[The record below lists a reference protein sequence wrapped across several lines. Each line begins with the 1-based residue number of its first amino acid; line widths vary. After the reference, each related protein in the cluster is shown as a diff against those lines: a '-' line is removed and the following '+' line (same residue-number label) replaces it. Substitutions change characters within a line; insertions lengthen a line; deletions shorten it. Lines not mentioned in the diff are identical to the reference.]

1 MVKITV
7 VANIVEEGRR
17 KLHMETFPQQHA
29 RTRRFTVGAPRSFAI
44 ASKNNLISFLQSS
57 SGSDPVN
64 KLWTLDPHSH
74 NLQMLADPESLL
86 LDGGNHVLSKEE
98 QSRRERV
105 REVGSGIVSYSSSN
119 ESPNIAFTSAGS
131 LFTANLETNVISNL
145 ETPCNAFDPQVSP
158 SGDLV
163 AYVGDGN
170 LRYIDS
176 LGNDRLIVGGDNP
189 DKSYGVADFIAAEEM
204 GRRRGYWWS
213 PEGNRLLVTEVDES
227 DVLVWHILNSS
238 DPSSQPRKLRY
249 PKAGTNNPH
258 VGLSIYS
265 LDGDVVQIDWTHKY
279 FWEYLVNIQWTEK
292 SEIYLTVQTR
302 NQTAMG
308 ILRVDSVTGT
318 VEEIYRW
325 TDECWVEIIS
335 GAPKIIGERVI
346 TVEDREQSRA
356 LVVDNAQ
363 VSSSDIQIRS
373 LVHCNKQGVLAA
385 VSTNPLEQHIM
396 HFDLDGGTTQISEG
410 AGVHDA
416 VSNGSLTVIQSRS
429 MDFDG
434 VQTRIY
440 ENNAQIAEIQD
451 HSENPVISLN
461 TNFHTQG
468 KRSLETVVLFPQ
480 NHETTTP
487 LPIILDPYG
496 GPHAQRVR
504 SARGLFGVSQW
515 FADQGFAVIVTDGR
529 GTPGRSPAFER
540 EIYGDLATAA
550 LEDQIDALQ
559 ATAVI
564 YDQLDLSRVGI
575 RGWSFGGYLAAL
587 AVLRRPDI
595 FHAGVAGAPVTDWEL
610 YDTHYTERYL
620 GHPQSNP
627 ENYQKTNLCNEAHR
641 LERPLLLIH
650 GLADD
655 NVVAAHTF
663 QLSQALLESGKPH
676 EVLPLSGVTHM
687 TPQET
692 VAENLLRIQLR
703 FIQKSLGIS
712 KEENA

>member
-64 KLWTLDPHSH
+64 KLWTLDPHPQ

-119 ESPNIAFTSAGS
+119 ESPNIAFTSGGS
-131 LFTANLETNVISNL
+131 LFTANLETNVVLNL
-145 ETPCNAFDPQVSP
+145 ETTCNAFDPQISP

-170 LRYIDS
+170 LRYIDG
-176 LGNDRLIVGGDNP
+176 LGNDHLVVGGENP
-189 DKSYGVADFIAAEEM
+189 NKSYGVADFIAAEEM

-238 DPSSQPRKLRY
+238 DPSSQPRTLRY

-258 VGLSIYS
+258 VELSIYS
-265 LDGDVVQIDWTHKY
+265 LDGDVVPINWTQKY

-292 SEIYLTVQTR
+292 SGIYLTVQTR
-302 NQTAMG
+302 SQTSMG

-325 TDECWVEIIS
+325 TDEYWTEIIS
-335 GAPKIIGERVI
+335 GAPKIIGDRVI
-346 TVEDREQSRA
+346 TVEDRGQARA
-356 LVVDNAQ
+356 LVVDNVQ
-363 VSSSDIQIRS
+363 VSSSDFQIRS

-396 HFDLDGGTTQISEG
+396 HFDLDGGATQLSEG

-440 ENNAQIAEIQD
+440 EKNAQIAEIQD
-451 HSENPVISLN
+451 RSESPVISLN
-461 TNFHTQG
+461 TNFHTLG
-468 KRSLETVVLFPQ
+468 KRSLETVVLLPQ
-480 NHETTTP
+480 NHDMATP
-487 LPIILDPYG
+487 LPVILDPYG

-540 EIYGDLATAA
+540 EVYGDLATAA

-559 ATAVI
+559 ASAAI
-564 YDQLDLSRVGI
+564 YDQLDLGRVGI

-587 AVLRRPDI
+587 AVIRRPDI

-663 QLSQALLESGKPH
+663 QLSQALLEAGKPH

-703 FIQKSLGIS
+703 FVQKSLGIS
-712 KEENA
+712 KEEDA

>member
-7 VANIVEEGRR
+7 VANIVGEGRR
-17 KLHMETFPQQHA
+17 KLQMETFPRQHA

-44 ASKNNLISFLQSS
+44 ASKNSLISFLQSS
-57 SGSDPVN
+57 SGSDPMN
-64 KLWTLDPHSH
+64 KLWTLNPHSQ
-74 NLQMLADPESLL
+74 NLQMLADPENLVKS
-86 LDGGNHVLSKEE
+86 GGNHVLSKEE

-119 ESPNIAFTSAGS
+119 ESPNIAFTSGGS
-131 LFTANLETNVISNL
+131 LFTANLETNVVSNL
-145 ETPCNAFDPQVSP
+145 ETTCNAFDPQVSP

-170 LRYIDS
+170 LRYIDA
-176 LGNDRLIVGGDNP
+176 LGNDRLIVGGGNP

-238 DPSSQPRKLRY
+238 DPSSQPRTLRY

-265 LDGDVVQIDWTHKY
+265 LDGDEVQIDWAQKC

-302 NQTAMG
+302 NQTTMG
-308 ILRVDSVTGT
+308 ILRVDSVTGA

-325 TDECWVEIIS
+325 TDEYWVEIIS
-335 GAPKIIGERVI
+335 GAPKIFGERVI
-346 TVEDREQSRA
+346 TVEDRDESRA
-356 LVVDNAQ
+356 LVVDNVQ

-396 HFDLDGGTTQISEG
+396 HFDLDGGATQLSEG

-451 HSENPVISLN
+451 RSENPAISLN
-461 TNFHTQG
+461 TNFHTLG
-468 KRSLETVVLFPQ
+468 KRNLETVVLLPH
-480 NHETTTP
+480 NHNGTTP
-487 LPIILDPYG
+487 LPVLLDPYG

-529 GTPGRSPAFER
+529 GTSGRSPAFER
-540 EIYGDLATAA
+540 EVYGDLASAA

-559 ATAVI
+559 AAAAI
-564 YDQLDLSRVGI
+564 YDQLDLGRVGI

-620 GHPQSNP
+620 GHPQNNP

-663 QLSQALLESGKPH
+663 QLSQALLEAGKPH

-703 FIQKSLGIS
+703 FIQKSLSIS
-712 KEENA
+712 KEEDV

>member
-17 KLHMETFPQQHA
+17 KLDMETFPQQHA

-86 LDGGNHVLSKEE
+86 LGGGNHVLSKEE

-105 REVGSGIVSYSSSN
+105 REVGSGIVSYSSSSK
-119 ESPNIAFTSAGS
+119 SPNIAFTSGGS
-131 LFTANLETNVISNL
+131 LFKANLETNVISNL
-145 ETPCNAFDPQVSP
+145 ETTCNAFDPQVNP

-170 LRYIDS
+170 LRYIDG
-176 LGNDRLIVGGDNP
+176 LGNDRLLVGGENP

-238 DPSSQPRKLRY
+238 DPSSQPRTLRY

-258 VGLSIYS
+258 VELSIYS
-265 LDGDVVQIDWTHKY
+265 LDGDVVQIDWMQKY
-279 FWEYLVNIQWTEK
+279 FWEYLVNVQWTEK

-302 NQTAMG
+302 NQTSMG
-308 ILRVDSVTGT
+308 ILRVDSITGA

-325 TDECWVEIIS
+325 TDEYWAEIIP
-335 GAPKIIGERVI
+335 GAPKIIGERVV
-346 TVEDREQSRA
+346 TVEDRDDARA
-356 LVVDNAQ
+356 LVVDNVQ
-363 VSSSDIQIRS
+363 VSSNDFQIRS

-396 HFDLDGGTTQISEG
+396 HFDLDGGATQLSEG

-451 HSENPVISLN
+451 RSESPVISLN
-461 TNFHTQG
+461 TNFHTLG
-468 KRSLETVVLFPQ
+468 KRSLETVVLLPQ
-480 NHETTTP
+480 NHDMATP
-487 LPIILDPYG
+487 LPVILDPYG

-540 EIYGDLATAA
+540 EVYGDLATAA

-559 ATAVI
+559 ATAAI
-564 YDQLDLSRVGI
+564 YDQLDLGRVGI

-587 AVLRRPDI
+587 AVIRRPDI

-620 GHPQSNP
+620 GHPQDSP

-663 QLSQALLESGKPH
+663 QLSQALLEAGKPH

-712 KEENA
+712 KEEDA

>member
-1 MVKITV
+1 MVKIAV

-17 KLHMETFPQQHA
+17 KLHMETFPRQHA
-29 RTRRFTVGAPRSFAI
+29 RTRRFTIGAPRSFAI

-74 NLQMLADPESLL
+74 HLQMLADPEHLL
-86 LDGGNHVLSKEE
+86 LNGGNHVLSKEE

-119 ESPNIAFTSAGS
+119 ESPNIAFTSGGS
-131 LFTANLETNVISNL
+131 LFTANLESNVISNL
-145 ETPCNAFDPQVSP
+145 ETTCNAFDPQVSP

-176 LGNDRLIVGGDNP
+176 LGDDHLVVGGENP
-189 DKSYGVADFIAAEEM
+189 AKSYGVADFIAAEEM

-213 PEGNRLLVTEVDES
+213 PGGNRLLVTEVDES
-227 DVLVWHILNSS
+227 DVVVWHILNSS
-238 DPSSQPRKLRY
+238 DPSSQPRTLRY
-249 PKAGTNNPH
+249 PKAGTNNPY
-258 VGLSIYS
+258 VGLSIYA
-265 LDGDVVQIDWTHKY
+265 LDGDVVPIDWTQKN
-279 FWEYLVNIQWTEK
+279 FWEYLVNVQWTEE
-292 SEIYLTVQTR
+292 SEIYLTVQSR
-302 NQTAMG
+302 NQTSMG
-308 ILRVDSVTGT
+308 ILRVDSVTGD

-325 TDECWVEIIS
+325 TDEYWVEIIS
-335 GAPKIIGERVI
+335 GAPKVIGEHIV
-346 TVEDREQSRA
+346 TVEDRGEARA
-356 LVVDNAQ
+356 LVVDSVQ
-363 VSSSDIQIRS
+363 ISSSDIQIRS
-373 LVHCNKQGVLAA
+373 LIHCDNKGVVTA
-385 VSTNPLEQHIM
+385 VSENPLEQHIM
-396 HFDLDGGTTQISEG
+396 HFDLDGKATQLSKG

-416 VSNGSLTVIQSRS
+416 VSNGSLTVIQSRG

-434 VQTRIY
+434 VQTSVY
-440 ENNAQIAEIQD
+440 QKNVQIAEVED
-451 HSENPVISLN
+451 RSENPVITLN
-461 TNFHTQG
+461 ANFHTLG
-468 KRSLETVVLFPQ
+468 ERSLETVVLFPL
-480 NHETTTP
+480 NHDKATP
-487 LPIILDPYG
+487 LPVILDPYG

-540 EIYGDLATAA
+540 DIYGDLASAA

-559 ATAVI
+559 ATASI
-564 YDQLDLSRVGI
+564 YDQLDLGRVGI

-620 GHPQSNP
+620 GHPLDNP
-627 ENYQKTNLCNEAHR
+627 ENYQKTNLCNEAHK
-641 LERPLLLIH
+641 LDRPLLLIH

-663 QLSQALLESGKPH
+663 QLSQALLEAGKPH
-676 EVLPLSGVTHM
+676 EVLPLTGVTHM

-692 VAENLLRIQLR
+692 VAENLLRIQLS
-703 FIQKSLGIS
+703 FIQRSLGI
-712 KEENA
+712 KAEGNE

>member
-64 KLWTLDPHSH
+64 KLWTLDPHSQ
-74 NLQMLADPESLL
+74 NLQMLADPKSLL

-119 ESPNIAFTSAGS
+119 ESPNIAFTSGGS
-131 LFTANLETNVISNL
+131 LFKANLETNVVSNL
-145 ETPCNAFDPQVSP
+145 ETTCNAFDPQVSP

-170 LRYIDS
+170 LRYIDG
-176 LGNDRLIVGGDNP
+176 LGNDHLVVGGENP
-189 DKSYGVADFIAAEEM
+189 NKSYGVADFIAAEEM

-238 DPSSQPRKLRY
+238 DPSSQPRTLRY

-258 VGLSIYS
+258 VELSIYS
-265 LDGDVVQIDWTHKY
+265 LDGDVVPINWTQKY

-292 SEIYLTVQTR
+292 SGIYLTVQTR
-302 NQTAMG
+302 SQTSMG
-308 ILRVDSVTGT
+308 ILRVDSVTGA

-325 TDECWVEIIS
+325 TDEYWTEIIS
-335 GAPKIIGERVI
+335 GSPKIIGDRVI
-346 TVEDREQSRA
+346 TVEDRDESRA
-356 LVVDNAQ
+356 LVVDNVQ

-396 HFDLDGGTTQISEG
+396 HFDLDGGATQLSEG
-410 AGVHDA
+410 GGVHDA
-416 VSNGSLTVIQSRS
+416 VSNGSITVIQSRS

-440 ENNAQIAEIQD
+440 ENNAQISEIQD
-451 HSENPVISLN
+451 RSENPVISLN
-461 TNFHTQG
+461 THFHTLG

-480 NHETTTP
+480 NHDPTAP

-529 GTPGRSPAFER
+529 GTPGRSPDFER
-540 EIYGDLATAA
+540 EVYGDLATAA

-559 ATAVI
+559 ATAAI
-564 YDQLDLSRVGI
+564 HDQLDLGRVGI

-620 GHPQSNP
+620 GHPQDKP

-712 KEENA
+712 KEEDI

>member
-64 KLWTLDPHSH
+64 KLWTLDPHSQ

-86 LDGGNHVLSKEE
+86 LGGGNHVLSKEE

-105 REVGSGIVSYSSSN
+105 REIGSGIVSYSSSSK
-119 ESPNIAFTSAGS
+119 SPNIAFTSGGS
-131 LFTANLETNVISNL
+131 LFTANLETNVVSNL
-145 ETPCNAFDPQVSP
+145 ETTCNAFDPQVSP

-170 LRYIDS
+170 LRYIDG
-176 LGNDRLIVGGDNP
+176 LGNDHLVVGGENP
-189 DKSYGVADFIAAEEM
+189 NKSYGVADFIAAEEM

-238 DPSSQPRKLRY
+238 DPSSQPRALRY

-258 VGLSIYS
+258 VELSIYS
-265 LDGDVVQIDWTHKY
+265 LDGDVVPINWTQKY

-292 SEIYLTVQTR
+292 SGIYLTVQTR
-302 NQTAMG
+302 SQTSMG
-308 ILRVDSVTGT
+308 ILRVDSVTGA

-325 TDECWVEIIS
+325 TDEYWTEIIS
-335 GAPKIIGERVI
+335 GAPKIIGDRVI
-346 TVEDREQSRA
+346 TVEDRGEARA
-356 LVVDNAQ
+356 LVVDNVQ
-363 VSSSDIQIRS
+363 ISSSDMQIRS

-396 HFDLDGGTTQISEG
+396 YFDLDGGATQLSEG

-440 ENNAQIAEIQD
+440 EKNAQIAEIQD
-451 HSENPVISLN
+451 RSENPVISLN
-461 TNFHTQG
+461 INFHTLG
-468 KRSLETVVLFPQ
+468 KGSLETVVLLPQ
-480 NHETTTP
+480 NHDMATP
-487 LPIILDPYG
+487 LPVILDPYG

-540 EIYGDLATAA
+540 EVYGDLATAA

-559 ATAVI
+559 AAAAI
-564 YDQLDLSRVGI
+564 YDQLDLGRVGI

-587 AVLRRPDI
+587 AVIRRPDI

-620 GHPQSNP
+620 GHPQDNP
-627 ENYQKTNLCNEAHR
+627 ENYQRTNLCNEAHR

-663 QLSQALLESGKPH
+663 QLSQALLEAGKPH

-703 FIQKSLGIS
+703 FVQKSLGIS
-712 KEENA
+712 KEEDA

>member
-1 MVKITV
+1 
-7 VANIVEEGRR
+7 
-17 KLHMETFPQQHA
+17 METFPRQHA

-44 ASKNNLISFLQSS
+44 ASKNSLISFLQSS
-57 SGSDPVN
+57 SGSDPMN
-64 KLWTLDPHSH
+64 KLWTLNPHSQ
-74 NLQMLADPESLL
+74 NLQMLADPENLVKS
-86 LDGGNHVLSKEE
+86 GGNHVLSKEE

-119 ESPNIAFTSAGS
+119 ESPNIAFTSGGS
-131 LFTANLETNVISNL
+131 LFTANLETNVVSNL
-145 ETPCNAFDPQVSP
+145 ETTCNAFDPQVSP

-170 LRYIDS
+170 LRYIDA
-176 LGNDRLIVGGDNP
+176 LGNDRLIVGGGNP

-238 DPSSQPRKLRY
+238 DPSSQPRTLRY

-265 LDGDVVQIDWTHKY
+265 LDGDEVQIDWAQKC

-302 NQTAMG
+302 NQTTMG
-308 ILRVDSVTGT
+308 ILRVDSVTGA

-325 TDECWVEIIS
+325 TDEYWVEIIS
-335 GAPKIIGERVI
+335 GAPKIFGERVI
-346 TVEDREQSRA
+346 TVEDRDESRA
-356 LVVDNAQ
+356 LVVDNVQ

-396 HFDLDGGTTQISEG
+396 HFDLDGGATQLSEG

-451 HSENPVISLN
+451 RSENPAISLN
-461 TNFHTQG
+461 TNFHTLG
-468 KRSLETVVLFPQ
+468 KRNLETVVLLPH
-480 NHETTTP
+480 NHNGTTP
-487 LPIILDPYG
+487 LPVLLDPYG

-529 GTPGRSPAFER
+529 GTSGRSPAFER
-540 EIYGDLATAA
+540 EVYGDLASAA

-559 ATAVI
+559 AAAAI
-564 YDQLDLSRVGI
+564 YDQLDLGRVGI

-620 GHPQSNP
+620 GHPQNNP

-663 QLSQALLESGKPH
+663 QLSQALLEAGKPH

-703 FIQKSLGIS
+703 FIQKSLSIS
-712 KEENA
+712 KEEDV